1 MSTPQS
7 RNKQVVSRIIEEAI
21 NGGDFRCLDALFSDT
36 LVEHDPHQ
44 SANDSPLE
52 SFKEAV
58 TLFRNAFPDQ
68 KTVIDAQI
76 AEGDLVATRWHMI
89 GTHLGA
95 FMGIPPSGNRVELS
109 GIFFDRLEGGR
120 LRETWANYDLY
131 GLMQQIST
139 RPTDF

>member
-7 RNKQVVSRIIEEAI
+7 RNKQVVSRIIEETI

-44 SANDSPLE
+44 SAHDSPLQ

-68 KTVIDAQI
+68 KTVIDAQV

-89 GTHLGA
+89 GTHLGP
-95 FMGIPPSGNRVELS
+95 FMGIPASGNRVEIS

-139 RPTDF
+139 SPTDF